1 MSHGAPK
8 LCSTISLM
16 KPLNGVKVID
26 LTHMLAG
33 PYAGMVLADLGAE
46 VVKVEPL
53 GSGEMTRGLLKN
65 DPNYSFKNFGAYFL
79 TLNRNKKSVSIDLK
93 NKKGLEVFYDLVRSA
108 DVVLN
113 NFSAGVV
120 SKLKIDFENLSSINP
135 KIITCSITGFGET
148 GPHSTRPAYDQI
160 VQAYSGGM
168 SITGKDSN
176 SPTRAGIPI
185 GDLGSGLYS
194 VIGILSALYS
204 REKTQ
209 KGQHIDLSLLD
220 VQISLLT
227 YMATMQ
233 TLSGIDPE
241 PIGNAHFVHV
251 PYNSFTTSDGY
262 VVIAVITDE
271 FWQSLKS
278 VVNVGSLDDSKYDSS
293 IDRLK
298 NQAFIENELNKVL
311 STQTSGYWIDKLN
324 KAKVPCAPIN
334 KFSDALNDEQ
344 VKHRNMIVEVE
355 HPDGGFVKMP
365 GNPVKMSYTNE
376 ESYSSPPHLGTD
388 TREILKNWS
397 KYEDDKIESLEN
409 EKIIQ
414 SID

>member
-1 MSHGAPK
+1 M
-8 LCSTISLM
+8 
-16 KPLNGVKVID
+16 
-26 LTHMLAG
+26 
-33 PYAGMVLADLGAE
+33 
-46 VVKVEPL
+46 
-53 GSGEMTRGLLKN
+53 
-65 DPNYSFKNFGAYFL
+65 
-79 TLNRNKKSVSIDLK
+79 
-93 NKKGLEVFYDLVRSA
+93 
-108 DVVLN
+108 
-113 NFSAGVV
+113 V

-168 SITGKDSN
+168 SITGKDAK

-251 PYNSFTTSDGY
+251 PYNSFTTSDGF

-278 VVNVGSLDDSKYDSS
+278 VVNIGSLDDSKFDSS

>member
-1 MSHGAPK
+1 
-8 LCSTISLM
+8 M

-168 SITGKDSN
+168 SITGKDAK

-251 PYNSFTTSDGY
+251 PYNSFTTSDGF

-278 VVNVGSLDDSKYDSS
+278 VVNVGSLDDSKFDSS

-311 STQTSGYWIDKLN
+311 STQTSDYWIDKLN

>member
-1 MSHGAPK
+1 
-8 LCSTISLM
+8 M

-168 SITGKDSN
+168 SITGKN
-176 SPTRAGIPI
+176 AKSPTRAGIPI

>member
-1 MSHGAPK
+1 
-8 LCSTISLM
+8 
-16 KPLNGVKVID
+16 
-26 LTHMLAG
+26 MLAG

-168 SITGKDSN
+168 SITGKDAK

-251 PYNSFTTSDGY
+251 PYNSFTTSDGF

-278 VVNVGSLDDSKYDSS
+278 VVNVGSLDDSKFDSS

-311 STQTSGYWIDKLN
+311 STQTSDYWIDKLN

-376 ESYSSPPHLGTD
+376 ESYSSPPHLGTN

-397 KYEDDKIESLEN
+397 NYQEDEIESLEN

>member
-1 MSHGAPK
+1 
-8 LCSTISLM
+8 M

-108 DVVLN
+108 DLVLN

-168 SITGKDSN
+168 SITGKDAK

-194 VIGILSALYS
+194 VVGILSALYS

-251 PYNSFTTSDGY
+251 PYNSFTTSDGF

-278 VVNVGSLDDSKYDSS
+278 VVNVGSLDDSKFDSS

-311 STQTSGYWIDKLN
+311 STQTSDHWIDKLN

-344 VKHRNMIVEVE
+344 VIHRNMIVEVE

-376 ESYSSPPHLGTD
+376 ESYSSPPHLGTN

-397 KYEDDKIESLEN
+397 KYQDDEIEILEN

>member
-1 MSHGAPK
+1 
-8 LCSTISLM
+8 M

-168 SITGKDSN
+168 SITGKDAK

-251 PYNSFTTSDGY
+251 PYNSFTTSDGF

-278 VVNVGSLDDSKYDSS
+278 VVNVGSLNDSKFDSS
-293 IDRLK
+293 IDRLN

-311 STQTSGYWIDKLN
+311 STQTSDHWIDKLN

-376 ESYSSPPHLGTD
+376 ESYSSPPHLGTN

-397 KYEDDKIESLEN
+397 KYQDDEIESLEN

>member
-1 MSHGAPK
+1 
-8 LCSTISLM
+8 M

-168 SITGKDSN
+168 SITGKDAK

-251 PYNSFTTSDGY
+251 PYNSFTTNDGF

-278 VVNVGSLDDSKYDSS
+278 VVNVGSLDDSKFDSS

-311 STQTSGYWIDKLN
+311 STQTSDHWIDKLN

>member
-1 MSHGAPK
+1 
-8 LCSTISLM
+8 M

-65 DPNYSFKNFGAYFL
+65 DPNFSFKNFGAYFL

-168 SITGKDSN
+168 SITGKDAK

-194 VIGILSALYS
+194 VVGILSALYS

-251 PYNSFTTSDGY
+251 PYNSFTTSDGF

-278 VVNVGSLDDSKYDSS
+278 VVNVGSLDDSKFDSS
-293 IDRLK
+293 IGRLK

-311 STQTSGYWIDKLN
+311 STQTSDYWIDKLN

-376 ESYSSPPHLGTD
+376 ESYSSPPHLGTN

-397 KYEDDKIESLEN
+397 KYQDDEIEILEN

>member
-1 MSHGAPK
+1 
-8 LCSTISLM
+8 
-16 KPLNGVKVID
+16 
-26 LTHMLAG
+26 MLAG

-93 NKKGLEVFYDLVRSA
+93 NKKGLEVFYDLIRSA
-108 DVVLN
+108 DIVLN

-168 SITGKDSN
+168 SITGKDAR

-251 PYNSFTTSDGY
+251 PYNSFTTSDGF

-278 VVNVGSLDDSKYDSS
+278 VVNVGSLDDSKFDSS

-311 STQTSGYWIDKLN
+311 STQTSDHWIDKLN

>member
-1 MSHGAPK
+1 
-8 LCSTISLM
+8 
-16 KPLNGVKVID
+16 
-26 LTHMLAG
+26 MLAG

-168 SITGKDSN
+168 SITGKN
-176 SPTRAGIPI
+176 AKSPTRAGIPI

-376 ESYSSPPHLGTD
+376 ESYSSPPHLGTN

-397 KYEDDKIESLEN
+397 KYQDDEIEILEN

>member
-1 MSHGAPK
+1 
-8 LCSTISLM
+8 M

-168 SITGKDSN
+168 SITGKDAK

-251 PYNSFTTSDGY
+251 PYNSFTTSDGF

-271 FWQSLKS
+271 FWQSLKT
-278 VVNVGSLDDSKYDSS
+278 VVNVGSLDDSKFDSS

-311 STQTSGYWIDKLN
+311 STQTSDHWIDKLN

-376 ESYSSPPHLGTD
+376 ESYSSPPHLGTN

-397 KYEDDKIESLEN
+397 KYQDDEIESLEN

>member
-1 MSHGAPK
+1 
-8 LCSTISLM
+8 M

-65 DPNYSFKNFGAYFL
+65 DPDYSFKNFGAYFL

-108 DVVLN
+108 DIVLN

-120 SKLKIDFENLSSINP
+120 SKLKIDFENLSAINP

-168 SITGKDSN
+168 SITGKDAK

-251 PYNSFTTSDGY
+251 PYNSFTTSDGF

-271 FWQSLKS
+271 FWKSLKS
-278 VVNVGSLDDSKYDSS
+278 VVNVDSLDDPKFDSS

-298 NQAFIENELNKVL
+298 NQSFIENELNKTL
-311 STQTSGYWIDKLN
+311 STQTSDHWIEKLN
-324 KAKVPCAPIN
+324 KAKVPCGPIN

-365 GNPVKMSYTNE
+365 GNPVKMSYTND
-376 ESYSSPPHLGTD
+376 ESYSSPPHLGTN
-388 TREILKNWS
+388 TREILMNWS
-397 KYEDDKIESLEN
+397 KYEEDKIKDLEKEN
-409 EKIIQ
+409 IIQ

>member
-1 MSHGAPK
+1 
-8 LCSTISLM
+8 M

-33 PYAGMVLADLGAE
+33 PYAGMVLADLGEE

-120 SKLKIDFENLSSINP
+120 SKLKIDFENLFSINP

-168 SITGKDSN
+168 SITGKDTK

-251 PYNSFTTSDGY
+251 PYNSFTTSDGF

-278 VVNVGSLDDSKYDSS
+278 VVNVGSLNDSRFDSS

-298 NQAFIENELNKVL
+298 NQAFIENELNKIL

>member
-1 MSHGAPK
+1 
-8 LCSTISLM
+8 M

-65 DPNYSFKNFGAYFL
+65 DPNFSFKNFGAYFL

-168 SITGKDSN
+168 SITGKDAK

-194 VIGILSALYS
+194 VVGILSALYS

-251 PYNSFTTSDGY
+251 PYNSFTTSDGF

-278 VVNVGSLDDSKYDSS
+278 VVKVGTLDDPKFDSS

-298 NQAFIENELNKVL
+298 NQAFIEGELNKVL
-311 STQTSGYWIDKLN
+311 STQTSDHWIDKLN

-376 ESYSSPPHLGTD
+376 ESYSSPLHLGTN

-397 KYEDDKIESLEN
+397 KYQDDEIEILEK